1 MGDVLAGNN
10 THEVRRTR
18 GSAIANWLMDR
29 KWASFLI
36 ILVPT
41 IALAL
46 HIPKIEVYSRFADL
60 LPEKHE
66 YIKNYNRM
74 KQTFGGANVV
84 TMALEVKGDKDDIFT
99 YDTLANTCTNTFAD
113 TCTNTGDTLANTC
126 TNTDGT

>member
-10 THEVRRTR
+10 THEVRKTR

-84 TMALEVKGDKDDIFT
+84 TMAFMVKGT
-99 YDTLANTCTNTFAD
+99 VPCPARYCLTLLGLACTW
-113 TCTNTGDTLANTC
+113 LIKS
-126 TNTDGT
+126 